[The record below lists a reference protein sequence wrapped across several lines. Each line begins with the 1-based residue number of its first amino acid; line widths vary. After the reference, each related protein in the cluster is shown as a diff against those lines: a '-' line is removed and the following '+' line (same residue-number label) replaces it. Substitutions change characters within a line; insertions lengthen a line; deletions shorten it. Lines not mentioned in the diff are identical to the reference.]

1 MEKTT
6 AEIKVNTETAENTV
20 SKTHPKSLDYV
31 LNITFMGLM
40 TALICV
46 LAPLSIQL
54 PGQVP
59 ISLTLMVIYLAVYLL
74 GGAKGTGCVALYL
87 LIGMVGLPVFSGYSG
102 GLAKLAGPT
111 GGYLI
116 GFIFTAAVCGLF
128 LKIGKGNIWIYTAGM
143 VLGCAVA
150 YAFGS
155 VWFMIS
161 MPATFKVTMAA
172 CVIPF
177 LPFDAAKIAV
187 VVLIGPAI
195 KKLLH
200 KIDGLQNVIKY

>member
-1 MEKTT
+1 MEKSS
-6 AEIKVNTETAENTV
+6 ENTV
-20 SKTHPKSLDYV
+20 TGTLNKSTAKSHPKSLDYV
-31 LNITFMGLM
+31 LNITLMGLM
-40 TALICV
+40 TALTCI

-59 ISLTLMVIYLAVYLL
+59 ISLTLMVIYLTVYLI
-74 GGAKGTGCVALYL
+74 GGAKGTGCCALYL
-87 LIGMVGLPVFSGYSG
+87 LIGLIGLTVFSGYTG
-102 GLAKLAGPT
+102 GIGKLAGPT

-116 GFIFTAAVCGLF
+116 GFIFTAAMCGLF
-128 LKIGKGNIWIYTAGM
+128 LRIGKGNIWIYMIGM
-143 VLGCAVA
+143 ILGCAVA

-161 MPATFKVTMAA
+161 MPATFKETMAA

-177 LPFDAAKIAV
+177 LPFDAAKIAAIMI
-187 VVLIGPAI
+187 LGPII

-200 KIDGLQNVIKY
+200 RVDGLQNVIAY